1 MHAGN
6 ALVIL
11 GACDGGCGPL
21 VQSSMTK
28 EEKNAADTM
37 LTPEEG
43 LPTIPSARGT
53 LACALTRRS
62 HFLSDVCGRV

>member
-11 GACDGGCGPL
+11 GACDGSCGPL

-43 LPTIPSARGT
+43 LPTIPSAQDT
-53 LACALTRRS
+53 SA
-62 HFLSDVCGRV
+62 